1 MRRDL
6 ENLLSIINNIYKSI
20 MKAITLTPAEKSKLE
35 NEKQLYVLIR
45 LIHLVEQY
53 HNYDKISA
61 NDYKEEMAKLTE
73 KYHRFTQIIPN
84 FSLAAFIKEHDISE
98 DEVAWAKLALEKPSG
113 SQQEDKKKKT
123 FLYMQATAKFIEVN
137 DTLMACAEQPVI
149 GEIKTPV
156 EELILILK
164 SIHAEI
170 GPEFTQKY
178 RNLER
183 MYSVTYIATINT

>member
-1 MRRDL
+1 
-6 ENLLSIINNIYKSI
+6 
-20 MKAITLTPAEKSKLE
+20 MKAVSLTPAEKSKLE

-61 NDYKEEMAKLTE
+61 TDYRDEMAKLLD
-73 KYHRFTQIIPN
+73 KYQRFTQIIPN
-84 FSLAAFIKEHDISE
+84 YSLNGFIKEHDINE
-98 DEVAWAKLALEKPSG
+98 DEVAWAKLALEKG
-113 SQQEDKKKKT
+113 VGGKEDKKKKT

-137 DTLMACAEQPVI
+137 DTLANYAEQPVI

-156 EELILILK
+156 EELLLILK
-164 SIHAEI
+164 NIHSEI

-178 RNLER
+178 NNLER
-183 MYSVTYIATINT
+183 M